1 MPIRQLLDI
10 ALRQTL
16 DPGDGLSAFLSRLS
30 ILGLTIAVALLLAVM
45 SVMNGFEREMRGRI
59 LELVPHVTVRGSAE
73 PAAWQSV
80 QQTILAYPGIK
91 SVETFFDADALV
103 LRGRDARALRL
114 LGIEGDA
121 SRFSATLDHS
131 APALEGNHLLL
142 GKGLAEQ
149 LSIKPGDGVTLFA
162 PGTDGMSKGLGKPA
176 RFTVS
181 GLIDTGTELDQQLA
195 IAARAAVA
203 EMVGAPDGING
214 IAVHLD
220 DLFAAP
226 RWRWQLSSQLPA
238 WFYVTDWTLSHGNL
252 YSAIQLSRNLILLLM
267 ASIIAV
273 AAFNVVSSLVLVVTD
288 RAKSIAMLRAVG
300 ARKRDI
306 MTVYLVQ
313 GALIGGLGA
322 AAGALLGW
330 LLASIAPTA
339 AAGLGRL
346 QGRPL
351 LNTDVY
357 PLGFL
362 PVSIEPQDFLL
373 VGATALAL
381 CVIAAVL
388 PAWRAAKL
396 PVAATL
402 NR

>member
-1 MPIRQLLDI
+1 MSPGQVLDI

-30 ILGLTIAVALLLAVM
+30 ILGLAIAVALLLAVM

-73 PAAWQSV
+73 AEAWHEV
-80 QQTILAYPGIK
+80 VERIAAYPGIR
-91 SVETFFDADALV
+91 SVEAFFDADALV
-103 LRGRDARALRL
+103 LRGRDARALRV
-114 LGIEGDA
+114 LGIDGDLA
-121 SRFSATLDHS
+121 RYRNVLDQS
-131 APALEGNHLLL
+131 LAPLAEDGLLL
-142 GKGLAEQ
+142 GAGLAEA
-149 LSIKPGDGVTLFA
+149 LALGPGDGVTLLA
-162 PGTDGMSKGLGKPA
+162 PGAESSGLGPGRPT
-176 RFTVS
+176 RFTIAS
-181 GLIDTGTELDQQLA
+181 IIETGTELDQQLA
-195 IAARAAVA
+195 IAPRGAVA
-203 EMVGAPDGING
+203 AMSGDASGING
-214 IAVHLD
+214 IAVQLD

-226 RWRWQLSSQLPA
+226 RWRWQLSNQLPA

-300 ARKRDI
+300 ARKRDVVA
-306 MTVYLVQ
+306 VYLCQ
-313 GALIGGLGA
+313 GALIGGF
-322 AAGALLGW
+322 GALTGCALGW
-330 LLASIAPTA
+330 LLASLAPA
-339 AAGLGRL
+339 AAEWLGRL

-362 PVSIEPQDFLL
+362 PVSVEPLDFIL
-373 VGATALAL
+373 VSLTALLL
-381 CVIAAVL
+381 CLLAAAL
-388 PAWRAAKL
+388 PAWRAARL
-396 PVAATL
+396 PVASTL